1 MRRLALLIGSIGC
14 FPQAYRPPLPA
25 SAPRFSLQ
33 AQETRDATL
42 CARMAN
48 WDCLDL
54 DCPDCAAVAA
64 KARGRD
70 VIELIGAMGAVAGL
84 GTGTGTSPTLT
95 PFANALSSGADPLGS
110 PGLGW
115 PALREASAVQACQ
128 GTCRRCA
135 QARLRCSR

>member
-1 MRRLALLIGSIGC
+1 MRRLALLIALIGC

-33 AQETRDATL
+33 AQETSDVTL

-48 WDCLDL
+48 WDCLD
-54 DCPDCAAVAA
+54 V
-64 KARGRD
+64 
-70 VIELIGAMGAVAGL
+70 VELIGAIGALVAL

-115 PALREASAVQACQ
+115 PA
-128 GTCRRCA
+128 
-135 QARLRCSR
+135 